1 MAVKTTGTEQASERE
16 VAVRVVDTDVHPT
29 LSVDMF
35 SEYIPEPWRS
45 RYYRQSLPMVGGLY
59 GSVMSFHREDT
70 APPGGG
76 GPGSDPEF
84 AAKQLFVDEKDDYA
98 VLIPMSASA
107 NQLTNPEAETA
118 FLSGVNAFQAE
129 TWLGKHNWH
138 GRFKGSIVVSP
149 ADPEG
154 AAREVERWAGHP
166 HFVQVGMPLGSRTP
180 FGNPRHDPIWAA
192 ATRAGL
198 PVGFHFTTTASMNW
212 LTPAG
217 FPSSYLEAHALAS
230 YQAMTHVASFVLEG
244 VFEKFPALK
253 LAWIETG
260 FTWLLPLMSRLD
272 NNWRDLGHEVP
283 LVKRAPSDYIKD
295 HMRFS
300 TQALDDVTP
309 FTDLVRVMELVEGER
324 ILIFSTDYPHH
335 DTDDPDWLEARLP
348 KAWRHRVMAEN
359 AIELYGL
366 PRTRPW
372 DTFDDQ
378 RASA

>member
-1 MAVKTTGTEQASERE
+1 MAISPVSAEKASGSAVAVK
-16 VAVRVVDTDVHPT
+16 VVDADVHPT
-29 LSVDMF
+29 ITVDKF
-35 SEYIPEPWRS
+35 ADHIPEPWRT
-45 RYYRQSLPMVGGLY
+45 RYFKQALPMVGGLY
-59 GSVMSFHREDT
+59 GSVMSFSREDT
-70 APPGGG
+70 NPPGGG
-76 GPGSDPEF
+76 GPGSDPDF
-84 AAKQLFVDEKDDYA
+84 AAHQLFVDEKVDYA
-98 VLIPMSASA
+98 VLIPMSATS

-118 FLSGVNAFQAE
+118 FLSGVNTYTAE
-129 TWLGKHNWH
+129 SWLGKDNWH
-138 GRFKGSIVVSP
+138 GRYKGSIAVSP

-154 AAREVERWAGHP
+154 AAREIERWAGHP
-166 HFVQVGMPLGSRTP
+166 HFVQVGMPLGSRVP
-180 FGNPRHDPIWAA
+180 FGNPRHDAIWAA
-192 ATRAGL
+192 ATKNNL

-230 YQAMTHVASFVLEG
+230 HQAMAHVSSFVLEA
-244 VFEKFPALK
+244 VFERFPTLR

-260 FTWLLPLMSRLD
+260 FTWLLPLMWRLD

-283 LVKRAPSDYIKD
+283 LLKRAPSEYIKE

-309 FTDLVRVMELVEGER
+309 FTDLVRVMEMVEGDR

-335 DTDDPDWLEARLP
+335 DTDDPNWLETRLP

-366 PRTRPW
+366 PRTRPR
-372 DTFDDQ
+372 DVFDEEG
-378 RASA
+378 AGV